1 MNLFFFPS
9 KFPIC
14 ERVQLL
20 GLEVYET
27 DVSKIVSKFVL
38 PLLYMLNCG
47 GHGYA
52 DFHDKNISS
61 NILFKMLFCITV
73 SLSSFTYFYAT
84 SICFS
89 VYSFF
94 LFSIFLSSLSLL

>member
-1 MNLFFFPS
+1 MNFFFPS

-47 GHGYA
+47 A
-52 DFHDKNISS
+52 MVVQIFMIK
-61 NILFKMLFCITV
+61 ILVRTFC
-73 SLSSFTYFYAT
+73 LK
-84 SICFS
+84 C
-89 VYSFF
+89 
-94 LFSIFLSSLSLL
+94 